1 MDERRRTPR
10 IKEENKVAIT
20 IISAENN
27 LPEKKSTIISAKISL
42 RPASEFKQTYFCK
55 STLNSS

>member
-20 IISAENN
+20 VISGEEN
-27 LPEKKSTIISAKISL
+27 LPEK
-42 RPASEFKQTYFCK
+42 F
-55 STLNSS
+55 